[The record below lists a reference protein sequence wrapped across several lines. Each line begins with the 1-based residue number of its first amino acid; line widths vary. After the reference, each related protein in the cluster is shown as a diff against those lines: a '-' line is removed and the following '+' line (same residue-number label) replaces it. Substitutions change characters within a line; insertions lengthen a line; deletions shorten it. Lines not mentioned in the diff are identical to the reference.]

1 MPDRRCCACIFPRR
15 SVRCLPGSAR
25 TAVGGRRDG
34 CPGPSNSPS
43 SVHRQRTSSR
53 RSAPSIPT
61 GHKKVFPIPG
71 GHKKSVLFQGRFPA
85 VWTGLEPATP
95 CVTGRYSNQLNY
107 HTVLF
112 ADANIGIFPGTAN
125 IRAIISQLFSHFL
138 PGRPGQNNRCGLSPL
153 RHEPIPE
160 YTAAPPPASKARF
173 HHTSGTPFPTGK
185 HKKSV
190 LFQGR
195 FPAVWTGLEPATP
208 CVTGR
213 YSNQLN
219 YHTVLICECK
229 STNFFR
235 FSKLF
240 TIFSAD
246 DLLPQL
252 SSAVLE
258 LPHLSG
264 TAGAPLSAT
273 SRNCN
278 TGALPPKT
286 RPPAMRRPSKPS
298 SDIPPVERHGT
309 HTHLSDS
316 AHYAGATR
324 GH

>member
-43 SVHRQRTSSR
+43 SDHRQRTGSR

-71 GHKKSVLFQGRFPA
+71 G
-85 VWTGLEPATP
+85 
-95 CVTGRYSNQLNY
+95 
-107 HTVLF
+107 
-112 ADANIGIFPGTAN
+112 
-125 IRAIISQLFSHFL
+125 
-138 PGRPGQNNRCGLSPL
+138 
-153 RHEPIPE
+153 
-160 YTAAPPPASKARF
+160 
-173 HHTSGTPFPTGK
+173 

-264 TAGAPLSAT
+264 TARGAIVRYFPELQH
-273 SRNCN
+273 R
-278 TGALPPKT
+278 
-286 RPPAMRRPSKPS
+286 
-298 SDIPPVERHGT
+298 
-309 HTHLSDS
+309 
-316 AHYAGATR
+316 GATAENTATCYAQAIETFIR
-324 GH
+324 HTPR